1 MIKFLGLLSKKK
13 KVKANLAS
21 AIYVNL
27 LNNVIEVGF
36 LEIKDFINNNNNLEG
51 DPNLK
56 MTDIDWFRDKPS
68 ITNQHSNWYR
78 SIVFLGN
85 MRNLDD
91 FFEENESVIL
101 RGFILEEMHKDLVDS
116 DQALAIERFLDY
128 ENYFTE
134 LLVEKGDV
142 INAMAYAIFEKY
154 NINQYQGDLFKRKNK
169 PNPIFYNELKN
180 LLKHFIW
187 NWQEYLDK
195 NKIVF
200 SEKIV

>member
-36 LEIKDFINNNNNLEG
+36 LEIKDFINNNNNLE
-51 DPNLK
+51 
-56 MTDIDWFRDKPS
+56 DKPS
-68 ITNQHSNWYR
+68 ITNQHSNWFR